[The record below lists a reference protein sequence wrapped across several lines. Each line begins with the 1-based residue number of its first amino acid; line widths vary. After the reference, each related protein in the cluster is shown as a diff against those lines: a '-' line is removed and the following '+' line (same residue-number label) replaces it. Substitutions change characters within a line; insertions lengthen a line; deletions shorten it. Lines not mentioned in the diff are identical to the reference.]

1 MNWFKRKKKKSYGQ
15 LIEETPGLVG
25 YWPLNE
31 WWTIQDWIL
40 VDDKW
45 HHLTVVMPSNKI
57 PEIYIDGEH
66 PLRASCLSVHN
77 KAFTDKKIRRL
88 YYEGKP

>member
-1 MNWFKRKKKKSYGQ
+1 MGKRKKKKKSYSQ
-15 LIEETPGLVG
+15 VIRKTSGLVG

-31 WWTIQDWIL
+31 WWTMQDWIL

-45 HHLTVVMPSNKI
+45 HHLAVVMPSNKI

-66 PLRASCLSVHN
+66 PQRASLLSVHN
-77 KAFTDKKIRRL
+77 KVLKDKEIRMTYKKGL
-88 YYEGKP
+88 